1 LGNVNRN
8 FYEGLW
14 EQVIADP
21 GINIGWFRKAHA
33 SSLARQVVSFT
44 ANAKDDR
51 LVDIGCGSAM
61 YAAHISRLNHSA
73 FMGIDISS
81 SILQASG
88 RKFTV
93 LEQASCLGLVQ
104 GDAAQLPLAS
114 NTFDLIIC
122 AHTLEHLPD
131 DGATIAEFQRII
143 RRGGY
148 VWIVV
153 PNPVKDMLNIFR
165 PLQKRLDKLG
175 HLREYS
181 AHDMVELLSSH
192 GFEVQRVYCSEFI
205 LHWLLF
211 SVEEHLRPLNRRLGL
226 ISRFAPASKASS
238 FITFIL
244 DRWLF
249 WESRLF
255 RKRSWGMS
263 RCYIARC
270 LNQID

>member
-1 LGNVNRN
+1 LRSANRN

-33 SSLARQVVSFT
+33 SSLARQVASLT
-44 ANAKDDR
+44 ANAKDGR
-51 LVDIGCGSAM
+51 LVDVGCGSAM

-88 RKFTV
+88 RKFTA

-114 NTFDLIIC
+114 NTFDLILC

-131 DGATIAEFQRII
+131 DGAAIAEFQRII

-153 PNPVKDMLNIFR
+153 PNPVKDMVNIFR
-165 PLQKRLDKLG
+165 PLQRRLDKLG

-181 AHDMVELLSSH
+181 THDMVELLSSH

-226 ISRFAPASKASS
+226 ISRFAPASKVSS

-249 WESRLF
+249 WEGKLCWGQ
-255 RKRSWGMS
+255 SWGMS

-270 LNQID
+270 LSQID